1 MHKLIFKQTF
11 YLKNKKGGKIMR
23 NLRSSEDGLSLIEVI
38 VSIAI
43 LGILIVPIFG
53 LLNMNLKFNMQS
65 RNQFIATNLASNEI
79 EELKFSN
86 DKSMIK
92 KTSYKDGFKINAV
105 KEIIDRKDTFK
116 NDTEETMKLNDIYKL
131 VIEVEKDGKI
141 IESLFTYQG
150 SLRESE

>member
-1 MHKLIFKQTF
+1 
-11 YLKNKKGGKIMR
+11 MR

>member
-1 MHKLIFKQTF
+1 
-11 YLKNKKGGKIMR
+11 MR
-23 NLRSSEDGLSLIEVI
+23 NLRLSEKGLSLIEVI

-65 RNQFIATNLASNEI
+65 RNQFIATNLASNKV

-86 DKSMIK
+86 NKSMIK
-92 KTSYKDGFKINAV
+92 ETSYKDGFKINTV
-105 KEIIDRKDTFK
+105 KETIDRKDILE
-116 NDTEETMKLNDIYKL
+116 NDDEEIIKLNDIYKL
-131 VIEVEKDGKI
+131 VVEVEKDDKI

-150 SLRESE
+150 SLREDE

>member
-1 MHKLIFKQTF
+1 
-11 YLKNKKGGKIMR
+11 MR
-23 NLRSSEDGLSLIEVI
+23 NLRLSEKGLSLIEVI

-65 RNQFIATNLASNEI
+65 RNQFIATNLASNKV

-86 DKSMIK
+86 NKSIIK
-92 KTSYKDGFKINAV
+92 ETSYKDGFKINTV
-105 KEIIDRKDTFK
+105 KETIDRKDILE
-116 NDTEETMKLNDIYKL
+116 NDDEEIIKLNDIYKL
-131 VIEVEKDGKI
+131 VVEVEKDDKI

-150 SLRESE
+150 SLREDE

>member
-1 MHKLIFKQTF
+1 
-11 YLKNKKGGKIMR
+11 MR
-23 NLRSSEDGLSLIEVI
+23 NLRLSEKGLSLIEVI

-65 RNQFIATNLASNEI
+65 RNQFIATNLASNKV

-86 DKSMIK
+86 NKSIIK
-92 KTSYKDGFKINAV
+92 ETSYKDGFKINSV
-105 KEIIDRKDTFK
+105 KETIDRKDILE
-116 NDTEETMKLNDIYKL
+116 NDDEEDIKLNDIYKL
-131 VIEVEKDGKI
+131 VVEVEKDDKI

-150 SLRESE
+150 SLREDE